1 MWLRFKTFL
10 GSSPGPGR
18 LSPVMIA
25 GMLLLLAGCVVG
37 PDYMRPPTAAPEVYK
52 ETPGWKVAQPRDEL
66 SRGAWWEIYNDP
78 KLNALE
84 EQVDINNQNIAV
96 AEAQFRQALALVQE
110 ARAAYFPTVTGGASW
125 TRLQNSGTVGTISPT
140 TTSGGAS
147 GTAGTSGRG
156 TSKVSPG
163 PPPITEF
170 LLNSD
175 LTWEPD
181 LWGKVRRQV
190 ESSRASAQASAADLE
205 GVRLSARATLAQSY
219 FQLRTVDDLKRL
231 LNNTAADYQK
241 ILVFTKNQYA
251 QGVAS
256 LGDVSI
262 AEAQLKSTQ
271 AQAID
276 LGVQRAQLEHAIAL
290 LIGKSPSV
298 FAIPE
303 ARQTLRVPAVPFGMP
318 SELLERRPDIAAA
331 ERNMAAANALI
342 GVALSAYYPTIT
354 LSASG
359 GFETSSL
366 AKWLTWPSRIWSLG
380 AAASET
386 LLDFGLRAGQTAAA
400 RAAYD
405 ASVATYRQ
413 TVLTGFQQVEDNLAA
428 LGILKEEGQ
437 VQDEAVQAS
446 RKSLAVSTN
455 QYKAGILSRIALLVV
470 ETQTL
475 ANERTAITILGN
487 RMSANVLLIEALGG
501 GWKSSDL
508 PPVGQGPPTS
518 PSDMG
523 QLTARHPAPIT
534 GLNLSEGS
542 GGATYTGFIP

>member
-10 GSSPGPGR
+10 GLSPGPGR

-25 GMLLLLAGCVVG
+25 GMLLLLSGCTVG
-37 PDYMRPPTAAPEVYK
+37 PNYVRPPTAAPEAYK

-66 SRGAWWEIYNDP
+66 PRGAWWEIYNDP

-96 AEAQFRQALALVQE
+96 AEAQFREAVALVQE

-125 TRLQNSGTVGTISPT
+125 TRLQNSGTLGNISPS
-140 TTSGGAS
+140 TTSGGGS
-147 GTAGTSGRG
+147 GTGGTSSGTSGKKS
-156 TSKVSPG
+156 TKVSPG

-170 LLNSD
+170 LLTSD

-190 ESSRASAQASAADLE
+190 ESSVASAQASAADLE

-219 FQLRTVDDLKRL
+219 FQLRTLDDLKRL
-231 LNNTAADYQK
+231 LNDTAADYQK

-251 QGVAS
+251 QGVSS

-290 LIGKSPSV
+290 LIGTSPSV

-303 ARQTLRVPAVPFGMP
+303 ARQTLKVPDVPFGVP

-405 ASVATYRQ
+405 ASVGTYRQ

-428 LGILKEEGQ
+428 LGILKDEGQ
-437 VQDEAVQAS
+437 VQDEAVKAS
-446 RKSLAVSTN
+446 RKSVEVSTN
-455 QYKAGILSRIALLVV
+455 QYKAGILNRIALLVV
-470 ETQTL
+470 ETQAL

-501 GWKSSDL
+501 GWQFSDL
-508 PPVGQGPPTS
+508 PPVGWEPP
-518 PSDMG
+518 
-523 QLTARHPAPIT
+523 I
-534 GLNLSEGS
+534 
-542 GGATYTGFIP
+542 

>member
-10 GSSPGPGR
+10 GLSPGPGR

-25 GMLLLLAGCVVG
+25 GMLLLWSGCTVG
-37 PDYMRPPTAAPEVYK
+37 PNYVRPPTAAPEAYK

-96 AEAQFRQALALVQE
+96 AEAQFREALALVQE

-125 TRLQNSGTVGTISPT
+125 TRLQNSGTLGNISPS
-140 TTSGGAS
+140 TTSGGGS
-147 GTAGTSGRG
+147 GTGGTSSGTSGKKS
-156 TSKVSPG
+156 SKVSPG

-170 LLNSD
+170 LLTSD

-190 ESSRASAQASAADLE
+190 ESTRASAQASAADLE

-219 FQLRTVDDLKRL
+219 FQLRTLDDLKRL
-231 LNNTAADYQK
+231 LNDTVADYQK

-251 QGVAS
+251 QGVVS
-256 LGDVSI
+256 LGDVAI

-303 ARQTLRVPAVPFGMP
+303 ARQTLKVPDVPFGVP

-331 ERNMAAANALI
+331 ERNMAAANAQI

-428 LGILKEEGQ
+428 LGILKSEGL

-455 QYKAGILSRIALLVV
+455 QFKAGILNRIALLVV
-470 ETQTL
+470 ETQAL

-501 GWKSSDL
+501 GWQFSDL
-508 PPVGQGPPTS
+508 PPVGWEPP
-518 PSDMG
+518 
-523 QLTARHPAPIT
+523 I
-534 GLNLSEGS
+534 
-542 GGATYTGFIP
+542 

>member
-1 MWLRFKTFL
+1 MWLRFKTIL
-10 GSSPGPGR
+10 GLSLGPGR
-18 LSPVMIA
+18 LSPVMMA

-37 PDYMRPPTAAPEVYK
+37 PNYVKPPTAAPEAFK

-96 AEAQFRQALALVQE
+96 AEAQFRQAVALVKE

-125 TRLQNSGTVGTISPT
+125 TRLQNSGTLGNISPT
-140 TTSGGAS
+140 TTSGGSS
-147 GTAGTSGRG
+147 GTTGTGTSGKGVR
-156 TSKVSPG
+156 KVSPG

-181 LWGKVRRQV
+181 LWGMVRRQV

-219 FQLRTVDDLKRL
+219 FQLRTLDDLKRL
-231 LNNTAADYQK
+231 LNDTADDYQK

-251 QGVAS
+251 QGVSS

-262 AEAQLKSTQ
+262 AEAQLKATQ

-298 FAIPE
+298 FAIPVVH
-303 ARQTLRVPAVPFGMP
+303 QTLKVPAVPFGVP

-331 ERNMAAANALI
+331 ERNMAAANAQI
-342 GVALSAYYPTIT
+342 GVALAAYYPTIT

-366 AKWLTWPSRIWSLG
+366 AKWLTWPSRVWSLG

-386 LLDFGLRAGQTAAA
+386 VLDFGLRSGQTAAA
-400 RAAYD
+400 RASYD

-428 LGILKEEGQ
+428 LGILKNEAQ
-437 VQDEAVQAS
+437 VQDEAVRAARQ
-446 RKSLAVSTN
+446 SLAVSTN
-455 QYKAGILSRIALLVV
+455 QYKAGTINRIALLVV
-470 ETQTL
+470 ETVALT
-475 ANERTAITILGN
+475 NEITAITILGS

-501 GWKSSDL
+501 GWNAADL
-508 PPVGQGPPTS
+508 PPVGWEPP
-518 PSDMG
+518 
-523 QLTARHPAPIT
+523 I
-534 GLNLSEGS
+534 
-542 GGATYTGFIP
+542 

>member
-10 GSSPGPGR
+10 GLSPGPGR

-25 GMLLLLAGCVVG
+25 GMLLLLSGCTVG
-37 PDYMRPPTAAPEVYK
+37 PNYVRPPTAAPEAFK

-84 EQVDINNQNIAV
+84 EQVDINNQNIAA
-96 AEAQFRQALALVQE
+96 AEAQFRQALALVQV

-125 TRLQNSGTVGTISPT
+125 TRFKNSQTAVYPATNTPT
-140 TTSGGAS
+140 PNLSD
-147 GTAGTSGRG
+147 
-156 TSKVSPG
+156 
-163 PPPITEF
+163 F
-170 LLNSD
+170 LLTSD
-175 LTWEPD
+175 LTWQPD

-219 FQLRTVDDLKRL
+219 FQLRTLDDLKRL
-231 LNNTAADYQK
+231 LNDTVADYQK

-256 LGDVSI
+256 LGDVAI
-262 AEAQLKSTQ
+262 AEAQLKATQ

-298 FAIPE
+298 FSIPLVH
-303 ARQTLRVPAVPFGMP
+303 QTLKVPAVPFGVP

-331 ERNMAAANALI
+331 ERNMAAANAQI
-342 GVALSAYYPTIT
+342 GVALAAYYPTIT
-354 LSASG
+354 LSAQG
-359 GFETSSL
+359 GFETYSL
-366 AKWLTWPSRIWSLG
+366 AKWLTWPSRLWSLG

-428 LGILKEEGQ
+428 LGILKDEGE
-437 VQDEAVQAS
+437 VQDEAVRAS

-455 QYKAGILSRIALLVV
+455 QYKEGIIGRIALLVV
-470 ETQTL
+470 ETQAL
-475 ANERTAITILGN
+475 ANERTAITILGS

-501 GWKSSDL
+501 GWQSSDF
-508 PPVGQGPPTS
+508 PPVGQGPPTG
-518 PSDMG
+518 PPG
-523 QLTARHPAPIT
+523 
-534 GLNLSEGS
+534 EGRLAA
-542 GGATYTGFIP
+542 ATPTRLPD

>member
-1 MWLRFKTFL
+1 MWLRCKTIL
-10 GSSPGPGR
+10 G
-18 LSPVMIA
+18 LSPEPGQLNPVIIA
-25 GMLLLLAGCVVG
+25 GILLLLAGCTVG
-37 PDYMRPPTAAPEVYK
+37 PDYVKPPTAAPEAFK

-66 SRGAWWEIYNDP
+66 SRGPWWQIYNDP

-96 AEAQFRQALALVQE
+96 AEAQFREALALVQV

-125 TRLQNSGTVGTISPT
+125 TRLQNSGTLGNISPT
-140 TTSGGAS
+140 STSGGSS
-147 GTAGTSGRG
+147 GTTGMGTSGRG
-156 TSKVSPG
+156 KAKVSPG

-170 LLNSD
+170 LLNSN

-231 LNNTAADYQK
+231 LNDTVADYQK
-241 ILVFTKNQYA
+241 ILVFTQNQYA

-256 LGDVSI
+256 LGDVAI

-298 FAIPE
+298 FTIPVVH
-303 ARQTLRVPAVPFGMP
+303 QTLNVPAVPFGVP

-331 ERNMAAANALI
+331 ERNMAAANAQI
-342 GVALSAYYPTIT
+342 GVALAAYYPTIT
-354 LSASG
+354 LSAEG

-366 AKWLTWPSRIWSLG
+366 AKWFTWPSRIWSLG

-386 LLDFGLRAGQTAAA
+386 LLDFGLRAGQTEAA
-400 RAAYD
+400 RAAYE

-428 LGILKEEGQ
+428 LGILKDEDQ
-437 VQDEAVQAS
+437 VQDAAVQAS
-446 RKSLAVSTN
+446 RQSLRVSTN

-501 GWKSSDL
+501 GWQSSDL
-508 PPVGQGPPTS
+508 PLVGQGPRPEPADAPRLAAATPTRF
-518 PSDMG
+518 P
-523 QLTARHPAPIT
+523 H
-534 GLNLSEGS
+534 
-542 GGATYTGFIP
+542 

>member
-10 GSSPGPGR
+10 GLSPGPGR

-25 GMLLLLAGCVVG
+25 GMLLLLSGCTVG
-37 PDYMRPPTAAPEVYK
+37 PNYVRPPTAAPEAYK

-125 TRLQNSGTVGTISPT
+125 TRSQSSGTIISS
-140 TTSGGAS
+140 SGGGS
-147 GTAGTSGRG
+147 GTAGTSGMG
-156 TSKVSPG
+156 GGKVSPG
-163 PPPITEF
+163 PPPISDF
-170 LLNSD
+170 LLTSD

-181 LWGKVRRQV
+181 LWGKVRRMV

-219 FQLRTVDDLKRL
+219 FQLRTVDNLKRL
-231 LNNTAADYQK
+231 LNDTAADYQK

-251 QGVAS
+251 QGVTS

-303 ARQTLRVPAVPFGMP
+303 ARQTLKVPEVPFGVP

-331 ERNMAAANALI
+331 ERLMAAANAQI

-386 LLDFGLRAGQTAAA
+386 LIDFGLRGAQTEAA
-400 RAAYD
+400 RAAYA

-428 LGILKEEGQ
+428 LGILKSEGQ

-455 QYKAGILSRIALLVV
+455 QYKAGILNRIALLVV

-501 GWKSSDL
+501 GWQSSDL

-518 PSDMG
+518 PPDAG
-523 QLTARHPAPIT
+523 RLTA
-534 GLNLSEGS
+534 
-542 GGATYTGFIP
+542 ATPTRLTD

>member
-1 MWLRFKTFL
+1 MWLRLKTIL
-10 GSSPGPGR
+10 GLSPGPGR

-25 GMLLLLAGCVVG
+25 GLLLLWAGCAVG
-37 PDYMRPPTAAPEVYK
+37 PDYVKPPTAAPAAYK

-66 SRGAWWEIYNDP
+66 SRGAWWEIYHDP

-84 EQVDINNQNIAV
+84 EQVDINNQNIAA
-96 AEAQFRQALALVQE
+96 AEAQFREALALVKE

-125 TRLQNSGTVGTISPT
+125 TRLQNSGTLGNISPT

-147 GTAGTSGRG
+147 GMTGTSGG
-156 TSKVSPG
+156 KSAKVSPG

-175 LTWEPD
+175 LTWELD
-181 LWGKVRRQV
+181 IWGKVRRQV
-190 ESSRASAQASAADLE
+190 ESSRASAQATAADLE

-219 FQLRTVDDLKRL
+219 FQLRTVDDQIRL
-231 LNNTAADYQK
+231 LNDTVVDYAK
-241 ILVFTKNQYA
+241 ILTFTKNQYA
-251 QGVAS
+251 AGTAS
-256 LGDVSI
+256 LGDV
-262 AEAQLKSTQ
+262 ALAQAQLKSTQ

-303 ARQTLRVPAVPFGMP
+303 VKQTLRVPEVPFGVP

-331 ERNMAAANALI
+331 ERNMAAANAQI
-342 GVALSAYYPTIT
+342 GVALAAYYPSIT

-366 AKWLTWPSRIWSLG
+366 AKWFTWPSRVWSLG

-386 LLDFGLRAGQTAAA
+386 LLDFGLRSGQTEAA

-428 LGILKEEGQ
+428 LGILKDEAQ
-437 VQDEAVQAS
+437 TQDEAVQAS
-446 RKSLAVSTN
+446 KKSLEVSTN
-455 QYKAGILSRIALLVV
+455 QYKAGIINRIALLVV

-501 GWKSSDL
+501 GWNAAAL
-508 PPVGQGPPTS
+508 PPVGWQPP
-518 PSDMG
+518 
-523 QLTARHPAPIT
+523 I
-534 GLNLSEGS
+534 
-542 GGATYTGFIP
+542 

>member
-10 GSSPGPGR
+10 GLSPGPGR

-25 GMLLLLAGCVVG
+25 GMLLLLSGCTVG
-37 PDYMRPPTAAPEVYK
+37 PNYVRPPTAAPEAYK

-66 SRGAWWEIYNDP
+66 PRGAWWEIYNDP

-110 ARAAYFPTVTGGASW
+110 ARAAYFPTVTGGSSW
-125 TRLQNSGTVGTISPT
+125 TRTQISGTIISS
-140 TTSGGAS
+140 SGGGS
-147 GTAGTSGRG
+147 GSGGGSDPAGTSGKKA
-156 TSKVSPG
+156 SKVSPG
-163 PPPITEF
+163 PPAISDF
-170 LLNSD
+170 LLTSD

-231 LNNTAADYQK
+231 LNDTAADYQK

-251 QGVAS
+251 QGVSS
-256 LGDVSI
+256 LGDVAL

-290 LIGKSPSV
+290 LLGKSPSV
-298 FAIPE
+298 FTIPVV
-303 ARQTLRVPAVPFGMP
+303 RQTMRVPAVPFGVP

-331 ERNMAAANALI
+331 ERNMAAANAQI

-386 LLDFGLRAGQTAAA
+386 LIDFGLRGAQTEAA
-400 RAAYD
+400 RAAYA

-428 LGILKEEGQ
+428 LGILKSEGQ

-455 QYKAGILSRIALLVV
+455 QYKAGILNRIALLVV

-501 GWKSSDL
+501 GWESSDL

-518 PSDMG
+518 PPG
-523 QLTARHPAPIT
+523 
-534 GLNLSEGS
+534 EGRLA
-542 GGATYTGFIP
+542 ATNPTRLPD